1 VPDTMTSDVIVDRV
15 RSVCAGAPFY
25 FTEAIAWDS
34 FDLQPT
40 TNVEACF
47 RIPPPT
53 SQSVVGGIGFYEDRT
68 DAMQVW
74 VARKIGGDYQAVRR
88 TLLRDLHSLT
98 AAIVRDAA
106 EASGDYH
113 IPDGGRGHAITPVT
127 ANAEYVALRLTL
139 PINYESAL

>member
-1 VPDTMTSDVIVDRV
+1 MTSDTIVDRV
-15 RSVCAGAPFY
+15 RSVCASAPFH
-25 FTEAIAWDS
+25 FTEAIAWDT

-53 SQSVVGGIGFYEDRT
+53 SQNVRGGIGFYEDRT
-68 DAMQVW
+68 DSMQVW

-98 AAIVRDAA
+98 AAIVRDGAVDG
-106 EASGDYH
+106 GDYH
-113 IPDGGRGHAITPVT
+113 IPDGGRGHAIAPVT

-139 PINYESAL
+139 PINYDAQL